1 MQTLSNGQGQI
12 CPHICDAP
20 AKESIDMKTT
30 QEKVLAPSHE
40 VFVSKFT
47 GEFLDKEMEQR
58 FLSTTW
64 EDYKISPRNA
74 MYIGGLIFIAFSITD
89 LLSEIDQKRI
99 LPLFLVRGLTSL
111 FLFASAG
118 YIHREKS
125 YFAGFHL
132 LSLTNQLVIAFA
144 LIMIGLLKNL
154 LFIHNAFHVFML
166 TLVFYQFVHNR
177 FSYTLI
183 ACGFFPLMYI
193 GINLGYY
200 NLNTIDIVRFIL
212 YLALANGLGI
222 QMLRSLNKNRRKE
235 YVQHLK
241 IKQANLALK
250 STVKKLLM
258 AQQEIKTLKGILPIC
273 CVCKKI
279 RDDKGYWNQLESYIR
294 EHSDAEFSHG
304 ICQECAKKMYPDFDF
319 NGD

>member
-1 MQTLSNGQGQI
+1 
-12 CPHICDAP
+12 
-20 AKESIDMKTT
+20 MKTT
-30 QEKVLAPSHE
+30 QEKVLAPSPE

-47 GEFLDKEMEQR
+47 GEFLDKKMEQR

-74 MYIGGLIFIAFSITD
+74 MYIGGMIFLAFSITD

-99 LPLFLVRGLTSL
+99 LHLFLVRGLTSL

-144 LIMIGLLKNL
+144 LIMIGMLKNL

-177 FSYTLI
+177 FSYTLM
-183 ACGFFPLMYI
+183 ACSIFPLMYI

-200 NLNTIDIVRFIL
+200 DLNTIDIVRFIL

-222 QMLRSLNKNRRKE
+222 QMLRSLNRNRRKE
-235 YVQHLK
+235 YLQHLK
-241 IKQANLALK
+241 VKQANLALK
-250 STVKKLLM
+250 STVEKLLM

-294 EHSDAEFSHG
+294 KHSDAEFSHG
-304 ICQECAKKMYPDFDF
+304 ICQECAKKMYPDFDL
-319 NGD
+319 NKD